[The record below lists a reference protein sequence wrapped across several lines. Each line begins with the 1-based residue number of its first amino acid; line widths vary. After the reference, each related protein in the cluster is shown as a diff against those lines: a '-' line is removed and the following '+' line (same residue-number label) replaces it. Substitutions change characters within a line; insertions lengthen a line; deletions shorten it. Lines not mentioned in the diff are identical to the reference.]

1 MYNCLLLTIGGLHS
15 QVSVKNIVQYRF
27 IKKKMIKTKMI
38 YRVYIPT
45 ILKGYKMTD
54 NNADQIKLDQ
64 WMKSQNDTDFIK
76 LKLVNW
82 LFPLVHAGSEL
93 YSFMHD
99 LR

>member
-1 MYNCLLLTIGGLHS
+1 
-15 QVSVKNIVQYRF
+15 
-27 IKKKMIKTKMI
+27 
-38 YRVYIPT
+38 
-45 ILKGYKMTD
+45 MTD